1 MQFSVKRKLLL
12 LLAGTLVVAFG
23 LVMLAL
29 GWLIERRQAT
39 ENLRTTHVLLQEV
52 GTRITDDR
60 LKLTNSTVAL
70 ASRGDVIA
78 TLALLANHPIP
89 ENYRLRVQDAEKK
102 KLAIELSKYADTFRI
117 DEIGI
122 YDGEGHLVAFARKNM
137 ADRDGF
143 AIGIGTWKECRLQLS
158 GSAIASLDWSGIDR
172 PAGMPTTADEFATP
186 ALPQDSVRR
195 QNDFLLIEAVAPIK
209 LMASGQAQRVGWVRT
224 TQRFLPTAPH
234 ALARQWHMEI
244 QMLLSGSFDRSNP
257 LGLRPGQ
264 LDGAWPMLDNPIQH
278 TANSTLPQ
286 HPQFF
291 LDAAALALEGGE
303 TAWFVALLDRAAANQ
318 EQQEILRKAMMLI
331 GGALLLAL
339 PFALWVARRWIDKP
353 LDNLRHGVQ
362 AFAGGQLDQHID
374 LHSDDEFATLGQDFN
389 QLAEQLRSCEI
400 ARGESEDRWQFALEG
415 TGHGVWDLNPL
426 TGAVFFSPA
435 WRRMLG
441 YAGEEVPNTLAA
453 WRELIHPDDQP
464 HVRLAFES
472 HLRGDTDTSQT
483 VYRLRA
489 KNGDFRWV
497 MSSARLLR
505 DAGGKPV
512 RMLGTNTDITEQRH
526 TQQRLEQLMTALNE
540 SEAHFRRFFDEAK
553 AVMLLIDPSDGRI
566 IDANPAACAF
576 YGYGRA
582 ELLARHITDIGQ
594 MTQAEASAEMLQALT
609 EHHERSILQHRLKD
623 GTLRTVEMYSSPYH
637 FDKRLALYSIIHDIT
652 ERIEAERELRE
663 AATVFEATTEA
674 IMITDASGI
683 IKRINQAFV
692 TMTGYSAVEVTGQ
705 TPRLLK
711 SDRHDDLF
719 YQGLWE
725 KLKTVGR
732 WEGEIWNRRK
742 NGDIFPVWQII
753 SVVKDKQGQAV
764 GFVSLFID
772 ITQKKRDEDEIA
784 YRANYDAL
792 TGLPNRNLLAERLNQ
807 ALKQAR
813 RENSRVA
820 VMFVDL
826 DFFKQVN
833 DTLGH
838 AIGDRLLQLVA
849 ERMRLCVRETDTIAR
864 LGGDEFVVLLMDIDD
879 TVPASIVAEKII
891 AQMAESFSIEGNEI
905 HIGASVGITLF
916 PDDGHDVETLFRNAD
931 LAMYRAK
938 NTGRSNAQF
947 FEMALTTAA
956 LDRRTLENDLRG
968 ALARNEFRLY
978 FQPLISLA
986 TNRITGVEALLRW
999 QHPQRGLLEPES
1011 FVPLAEETGLIRD
1024 IGAWVLAESCRQLA
1038 GWGAA
1043 GHQLTLAINV
1053 SVRQLPEALSVQRIL
1068 ATLAEH
1074 GLDPQQITLEIT
1086 ESVLLADSPAIQQWF
1101 IDAGAAGLHLA
1112 IDDFG
1117 TGYSSLSYLKRFP
1130 VRHVKIDKSFVHDME
1145 DDLANRSLVEA
1156 ILAMAHS
1163 LGLSVVAEG
1172 VEALGQ
1178 ASLLRAQSCEQAQG
1192 FLYSQ
1197 PLPADKLLALLNKAS
1212 NP

>member
-1 MQFSVKRKLLL
+1 MQFSVKHKLLL
-12 LLAGTLVVAFG
+12 LLAGTLIIAFG
-23 LVMLAL
+23 LVMIAL
-29 GWLIERRQAT
+29 GWLTERQQAQSS
-39 ENLRTTHVLLQEV
+39 LQATHVLLQDV

-60 LKLTNSTVAL
+60 LKLTSSTVAL
-70 ASRGDVIA
+70 AGRGDMIA
-78 TLALLANHPIP
+78 TLAFLANHPIP
-89 ENYRLRVQDAEKK
+89 ENVRLRVLDAEKK

-122 YDGEGHLVAFARKNM
+122 YDGEGHLVAFARKNPS
-137 ADRDGF
+137 DRDGF
-143 AIGIGTWKECRLQLS
+143 AIGIGTWRDCRLHLS
-158 GSAIASLDWSGIDR
+158 GSTIAGLDWVSIDR
-172 PAGMPTTADEFATP
+172 PAGMPATTDEFGNP
-186 ALPQDSVRR
+186 AAPQSSVRR
-195 QNDFLLIEAVAPIK
+195 QNGTLLLEAATPMK
-209 LMASGQAQRVGWVRT
+209 LMNSGQARRVGWVRT
-224 TQRFLPTAPH
+224 AQRFLPAAPD
-234 ALARQWHMEI
+234 ALARQWNMEI
-244 QMLLSGSFDRSNP
+244 LLLLSGSFDSANP

-264 LDGAWPMLDNPIQH
+264 LDGAWPILDGSTPRPANP
-278 TANSTLPQ
+278 ALPQ

-303 TAWFVALLDRAAANQ
+303 TAWFVALLDRSTASH
-318 EQQEILRKAMMLI
+318 EQQEVLGKAMTAI
-331 GGALLLAL
+331 GGALLLLL
-339 PFALWVARRWIDKP
+339 PFALWVSRRWIGQP
-353 LDNLRHGVQ
+353 LGALRNGVQ
-362 AFAGGQLDQHID
+362 AYAGGQLGRRID
-374 LHSDDEFATLGQDFN
+374 LRSGDEFAALGKDFD
-389 QLAEQLRSCEI
+389 QLAEQLHKREI
-400 ARGESEDRWQFALEG
+400 ALRECDDRWQFALEG

-441 YAGEEVPNTLAA
+441 YSSEDVPNTLAA
-453 WRELIHPDDQP
+453 WRALIHPEDQP
-464 HVRLAFES
+464 HVRLAFEN
-472 HLRGDTDTSQT
+472 HLRGSTDTSQT
-483 VYRLRA
+483 VYRMRA
-489 KNGDFRWV
+489 KNGDYRWV

-505 DAGGKPV
+505 DAGGKPL
-512 RMLGTNTDITEQRH
+512 RMLGTNTDITEQRY

-553 AVMLLIDPSDGRI
+553 AVMLLIDPADGRI

-576 YGYGRA
+576 YGYERA
-582 ELLARHITDIGQ
+582 ELLALHITDISQ
-594 MTQAEASAEMLQALT
+594 MTQAEMTAEVAQALA
-609 EHHERSILQHRLKD
+609 EHHGHSILQHRLKD
-623 GTLRTVEMYSSPYH
+623 GTFRTVEMYSSPYH

-663 AATVFEATTEA
+663 AATVFEATAEA
-674 IMITDASGI
+674 IMITDASGV

-692 TMTGYSAVEVTGQ
+692 TMTGYSTAEVQGQ

-711 SDRHDDLF
+711 SDKHDELF
-719 YQGLWE
+719 YQGMWE
-725 KLKTVGR
+725 KLHAAGR

-742 NGDIFPVWQII
+742 NGEIFPVWQII
-753 SVVKDKQGQAV
+753 STVRDPQGQAV

-820 VMFVDL
+820 VMFIDL

-864 LGGDEFVVLLMDIDD
+864 LGGDEFVILLTDIDD

-891 AQMAESFSIEGNEI
+891 TLMVEAFSIEGNEI
-905 HIGASVGITLF
+905 HIGASIGITLF
-916 PDDGHDVETLFRNAD
+916 PDDGRDVETLFRNAD

-938 NTGRSNAQF
+938 NTGRNNAQF

-956 LDRRTLENDLRG
+956 LDRRELENDLRG
-968 ALARNEFRLY
+968 ALARNEFRLH
-978 FQPLISLA
+978 FQPLINLA
-986 TNRITGVEALLRW
+986 TSRITGVEALLRW
-999 QHPQRGLLEPES
+999 QHPQRGQLEPER
-1011 FVPLAEETGLIRD
+1011 FIPLAEETGLIRD

-1038 GWGAA
+1038 GWEAA
-1043 GHQLTLAINV
+1043 GHHLTLAINV
-1053 SVRQLPEALSVQRIL
+1053 SVRQLPEALSVKRIL
-1068 ATLAEH
+1068 AVLAEH
-1074 GLDPQQITLEIT
+1074 GLDPQQIVLEIT
-1086 ESVLLADSPAIQQWF
+1086 ESVLLVDSPTIQQWF
-1101 IDAGAAGLHLA
+1101 VDAGAAGLHLA

-1117 TGYSSLSYLKRFP
+1117 TGYSSLAYLKRFP
-1130 VRHVKIDKSFVHDME
+1130 VRHVKIDKTFVQDME
-1145 DDLANRSLVEA
+1145 GDTANRALVEA

-1178 ASLLRAQSCEQAQG
+1178 ASLLQERSCEMAQG
-1192 FLYSQ
+1192 YLYSQ
-1197 PLPADKLLALLNKAS
+1197 PLPAEELLALLNKTPS
-1212 NP
+1212 